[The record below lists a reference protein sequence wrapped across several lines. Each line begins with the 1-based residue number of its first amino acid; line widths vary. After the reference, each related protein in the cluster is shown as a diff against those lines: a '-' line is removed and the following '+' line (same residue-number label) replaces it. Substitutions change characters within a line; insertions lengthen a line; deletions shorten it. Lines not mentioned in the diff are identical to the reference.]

1 MREPKIGISSYSYWH
16 FTPHKVPVEAVIEKA
31 ADLGCAGVEVLHVQL
46 DSTEPSYLR
55 KLKRKAISLGVDL
68 YALSI
73 HQDFVYPEAE
83 ERQKQIQHTLR
94 CLEQASLLGAR
105 IVRLNSGRWKT
116 LRNFNDLMSARGEEP
131 PLPGHTEEEAFQW
144 VIDSIAQCLP
154 QSEGYG
160 IVLGLENHWG
170 LTRTPEGVLRILQAL
185 PSPWLGVTLDTG
197 NFLEE
202 PYSALERLAPYTVLV
217 HAKTY
222 DGGGEWYTLDL
233 DYRRIGEI
241 LKKVNFSGYISLE
254 FEGKANPE
262 EAVPRSLERL
272 RRDLLSAFH

>member
-131 PLPGHTEEEAFQW
+131 PLPGHAEEEAFQW

-154 QSEGYG
+154 RSEEYG

>member
-16 FTPHKVPVEAVIEKA
+16 FTPTKVPIEVVIEKS

-46 DSTEPSYLR
+46 DSTEPSELR
-55 KLKRKAISLGVDL
+55 KLKRKAIALGVDL

-83 ERQKQIQHTLR
+83 KRRQQIQHTLN
-94 CLEQASLLGAR
+94 CLEQALLLGAR
-105 IVRLNSGRWKT
+105 IIRLNSGRWKT
-116 LRNFNDLMSARGEEP
+116 LRSFNDLMANRGEEP
-131 PLPGHTEEEAFQW
+131 PLPGYTEEEAFQW

-154 QSEGYG
+154 RAEEYG

-170 LTRTPEGVLRILQAL
+170 LTRTPEGVLRILQTL

-202 PYSALERLAPYTVLV
+202 PYSALEQLAPYAVLV

-222 DGGGEWYTLDL
+222 EGGGEWYTLDL
-233 DYRRIGEI
+233 DYRRIGKI
-241 LKKVNFSGYISLE
+241 LKNAGFSGYISLE

-262 EAVPRSLERL
+262 EAVPRSLEQL
-272 RRDLLSAFH
+272 RRELLPAFH